1 MDIFPGF
8 LEWILL
14 HQLSRFI
21 IYDQT
26 LRASI
31 TLEDSLSY
39 VMFVNGIKTK
49 GGNRAEHELC
59 NVQCRD
65 ARRGNVHRSLNG
77 DFAGMRTFAILPWR
91 RGIKLK

>member
-8 LEWILL
+8 FEWILL

-26 LRASI
+26 LRTSI

-49 GGNRAEHELC
+49 GGNRAKHELC
-59 NVQCRD
+59 NVQCRAAG
-65 ARRGNVHRSLNG
+65 ARERASVSQWWFRGRANIC
-77 DFAGMRTFAILPWR
+77 DFAVAP
-91 RGIKLK
+91 